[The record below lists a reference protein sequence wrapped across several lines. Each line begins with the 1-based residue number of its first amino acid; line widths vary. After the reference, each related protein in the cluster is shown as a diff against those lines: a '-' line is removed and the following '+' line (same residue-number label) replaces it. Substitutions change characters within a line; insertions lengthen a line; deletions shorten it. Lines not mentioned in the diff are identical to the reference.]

1 MSHST
6 DEDDQ
11 RILRSGK
18 IGVVESE
25 GEGILLH
32 EAGQESH
39 EGESELTGVLLQ
51 EAGQESQEEES
62 AAESRLIIAES
73 SGEEEVMESLAGLES
88 QCAKRGSGFGEID
101 NDDCSDDTGSESA
114 SNNGSSDSDDAGSMH
129 STGSDARHDLDYLC
143 DLEGKLLSEMLVA
156 S

>member
-1 MSHST
+1 MSQST

-25 GEGILLH
+25 GEGVLLQGV
-32 EAGQESH
+32 GQESH
-39 EGESELTGVLLQ
+39 EEESEIAGVLLQ
-51 EAGQESQEEES
+51 EAGQESHEEKS
-62 AAESRLIIAES
+62 AAESRLVFAES
-73 SGEEEVMESLAGLES
+73 SGEEIMESSAGLES
-88 QCAKRGSGFGEID
+88 QYAKRCSGFEEID
-101 NDDCSDDTGSESA
+101 DDDSSDDTGSESA

-129 STGSDARHDLDYLC
+129 SAGSDSRHNLDYLC

>member
-11 RILRSGK
+11 RVLRSGK

-25 GEGILLH
+25 GEGILLQ
-32 EAGQESH
+32 EAGQKSH
-39 EGESELTGVLLQ
+39 EGESEMAGVLLQ
-51 EAGQESQEEES
+51 EAGQESHEEES
-62 AAESRLIIAES
+62 AAESRLVIAES
-73 SGEEEVMESLAGLES
+73 SGEEVMESLAGLES
-88 QCAKRGSGFGEID
+88 QYAKRGSGFGEID
-101 NDDCSDDTGSESA
+101 NDDSSDDTGSESA

-129 STGSDARHDLDYLC
+129 STGSDASHNFDYLC